1 MEISMANGGRE
12 PATAGVPQTRAAE
25 APSQA
30 ADTSYG
36 SEYDY
41 DFLIVGSGFGGSVS
55 ALRLA
60 EKGYRVV
67 VLEAGK
73 RWRTEDFPRT
83 NWNLRKFLWLP
94 RLFCFGIQ
102 RLTLLRDVLVLSG
115 AGVGGGSLVYANTLL
130 EPGEEAFQRG
140 TWPRG
145 IDWKRVLAPHYATA
159 RRILGVTT
167 TPHLWEGDRQLLE
180 FAKSLGKEDSF
191 RPTEVAVLFPRPG
204 EQPGEEVGD
213 PFFAG
218 QGPARKTCIYCG
230 GCMVGCRHH
239 AKNTLDKNYLYFAER
254 LGAEVRPE
262 TQVTDLREDGR
273 GGYVVTTRR
282 STAPFGEWRRG
293 RSGARTVRARSVV
306 LAAGALGTVNL
317 LLTCREAGSLPRLS
331 PALGSYVRT
340 NSEVLCGATARS
352 GARDYSQGIAI
363 ASGFH
368 PAPDTYMEVVRYPR
382 GSDAMSFLGT
392 LLIDGGGRLGRP
404 LRWAASCLRH
414 PIDFLRTLNPFG
426 WAKRSTIILVMQ
438 SIDNSLRLV
447 RRRRFSWPF
456 AKHLTSRRDPGQPP
470 IPSYIPVANQ
480 AARFVARRI
489 DAFPSSSINE
499 VVANVPT
506 TAHILGGASMASSPA
521 DGVIDDRNRVYGYD
535 NLYVVDGSMIPGNL
549 GVNPSLTITAM
560 AEHAMSHIPPK
571 EARLRP
577 LPEAMKAAMPISSP
591 ALATVTAS

>member
-1 MEISMANGGRE
+1 MADGERK
-12 PATAGVPQTRAAE
+12 PAPER
-25 APSQA
+25 
-30 ADTSYG
+30 
-36 SEYDY
+36 DY
-41 DFLIVGSGFGGSVS
+41 DFVIVGSGFGGSVS

-67 VLEAGK
+67 VLESGK

-94 RLFCFGIQ
+94 SLFCHGIQ

-167 TPHLWEGDRQLLE
+167 TPRLWEGDRQLLE
-180 FAKSLGKEDSF
+180 FAKSIGKEDTF
-191 RPTEVAVLFPRPG
+191 RPTEVAVLFARPG
-204 EQPGEEVGD
+204 EGPGEEVGD
-213 PFFAG
+213 PFFG
-218 QGPARKTCIYCG
+218 GEGPARKTCVYCG
-230 GCMVGCRHH
+230 GCMVGCRYH
-239 AKNTLDKNYLYFAER
+239 AKNTLDKNYLYFAEK

-262 TQVTDLREDGR
+262 TLVTGLREDGR
-273 GGYVVTTRR
+273 GGYLVTTRR
-282 STAPFGEWRRG
+282 STAPFGDVGGRLRG
-293 RSGARTVRARSVV
+293 RRASRAIRTRGVV

-317 LLTCREAGSLPRLS
+317 LLACREAGSLPRLS

-414 PIDFLRTLNPFG
+414 PLDFLRTLNPFG

-480 AARFVARRI
+480 AARFLAKRI

-499 VVANVPT
+499 VVANIPT
-506 TAHILGGASMASSPA
+506 TAHILGGAAMASSPA
-521 DGVIDDRNRVYGYD
+521 DGVIDAWNRVYGYD

-560 AEHAMSHIPPK
+560 AEHAMSRIPAKGAGGTVLP
-571 EARLRP
+571 P
-577 LPEAMKAAMPISSP
+577 LPEAMRAATVPAAAAAAPALEPAPIS
-591 ALATVTAS
+591 

>member
-1 MEISMANGGRE
+1 MAD
-12 PATAGVPQTRAAE
+12 ALSDAA
-25 APSQA
+25 P
-30 ADTSYG
+30 
-36 SEYDY
+36 EYDA
-41 DFLIVGSGFGGSVS
+41 DFVIVGSGFGGSVS

-94 RLFCFGIQ
+94 SLFCYGIQ

-115 AGVGGGSLVYANTLL
+115 AGVGGGSLIYANTLL

-145 IDWKRVLAPHYATA
+145 IDWQRVLAPHYATA

-167 TPHLWEGDRQLLE
+167 TPRIWEGDRQLLE
-180 FAKSLGKEDSF
+180 FAKSLGREDTF
-191 RPTEVAVLFPRPG
+191 RPTEVAVLFARPG
-204 EQPGEEVGD
+204 EREGEAVGD
-213 PFFAG
+213 PFFGGA
-218 QGPARKTCIYCG
+218 GPARKTCIYCG

-239 AKNTLDKNYLYFAER
+239 AKNTLDKNYLYFAEQ

-262 TQVTDLREDGR
+262 TLVTGLREDGH
-273 GGYVVTTRR
+273 GGYVLATRR
-282 STAPFGEWRRG
+282 STAPFGGFGAIGAFGGIGDIGDRRRG
-293 RSGARTVRARSVV
+293 RRAPCTLRARGVV

-317 LLTCREAGSLPRLS
+317 LLACRESGSLDRLS

-392 LLIDGGGRLGRP
+392 LLIDGGSRLGRP

-447 RRRRFSWPF
+447 RRRRWSWPF

-480 AARFVARRI
+480 AARFLARRI

-506 TAHILGGASMASSPA
+506 TAHILGGAAMASSPA
-521 DGVIDDRNRVYGYD
+521 DGVIDSRNRVYGYD

-560 AEHAMSHIPPK
+560 AEHAMSHVPSRDG
-571 EARLRP
+571 ALRP
-577 LPEAMKAAMPISSP
+577 LPAAMQAAATRPQAPDLEPVP
-591 ALATVTAS
+591 AS